1 MIDEQRNLQLH
12 RMRLVYQTTELVA
25 AAFPAAVVAL
35 GALRLQ
41 TYLLKQY
48 ADREIADRYLE
59 PLLSGELYGS
69 FGVTEPDAGTDVR
82 AISTV
87 ATRDRRLDPQRRQEM
102 DRPRPL
108 RCVQRGAGAG
118 DAASYGCGF
127 IKAAI
132 RECSVRANTWT
143 AFGHL

>member
-1 MIDEQRNLQLH
+1 MAGRRDFDTDEAAYLQDVGRYCDTVLLHRADESDNGEFFPDIIRQFADLGLLELMFDEQRNLQLH
-12 RMRLVYQTTELVA
+12 RMRLVHQTTELVA

-41 TYLLKQY
+41 AYLLKRY
-48 ADREIADRYLE
+48 AEPDIADRYLE

-87 ATRDRRLDPQRRQEM
+87 ATRDRD
-102 DRPRPL
+102 
-108 RCVQRGAGAG
+108 G
-118 DAASYGCGF
+118 
-127 IKAAI
+127 
-132 RECSVRANTWT
+132 
-143 AFGHL
+143 